1 MKKKEAPGK
10 QGRVAAFLPSR
21 LANLWRRAGHTGT
34 AAPGLCVV
42 ELPST
47 AVAHQRFG
55 GAQGARLV
63 ARDQVVVAGGRT
75 EVAAVGR
82 VRQVRIHVVA
92 VIPQGQ
98 GIRTAFRQRA
108 TTHMLGMFFEMSS
121 ATIAARR
128 HPATITKDDFRKPPI
143 RCTGHAHF
151 SCAECNTN
159 VPSEPPHLHMDTQE
173 REQALLEMRRTADAF
188 YRSAIKIG
196 NHPFIEFAGLMNEY
210 IAACQMAHNEGLDFS
225 ACNIH
230 NGKTLPLKPFMSDY
244 INEKLECIFSGAKV
258 MSTPV
263 DTAGT

>member
-1 MKKKEAPGK
+1 MRARAVSKLAHGRKGTGNEEKRSAGK
-10 QGRVAAFLPSR
+10 AGEGGSVLPSR
-21 LANLWRRAGHTGT
+21 LANLWRRAGRTGA

-82 VRQVRIHVVA
+82 VRRVRIHVVA

-108 TTHMLGMFFEMSS
+108 TTHMLGMFFEMSC

-128 HPATITKDDFRKPPI
+128 HPATITTDDFRKPPNRCNGHARI
-143 RCTGHAHF
+143 RCA
-151 SCAECNTN
+151 ACNTN

-210 IAACQMAHNEGLDFS
+210 IVASQLAHNEGGGDGP
-225 ACNIH
+225 A
-230 NGKTLPLKPFMSDY
+230 
-244 INEKLECIFSGAKV
+244 
-258 MSTPV
+258 
-263 DTAGT
+263 